1 MCPAWSLYTDGLS
14 AITGPLQPIQGAL
27 PRGFISSCIV
37 EIIFLRLGFS
47 GLSRAMVTKN
57 WWIDGCKEGKLSLY
71 DKSCSSVQ
79 LRFFWL
85 AFHSF
90 HFHNLS
96 QQTRPPHTLIGF
108 HTVPCFAMYQPHISW
123 TILENHSLSL
133 FSFLGCLEHF
143 IFFEK
148 MRNFSDKIPCICLGI
163 WTPTHP
169 PPPLFW
175 DKVLKNVFFLK

>member
-1 MCPAWSLYTDGLS
+1 MPTFLRMAPYQVHEFCLKILFGIWQPCLICVDWFSASLSKVILGKLTSLCVPGMVSIHWWAFCNYWASTTNTRRPPKGVYKLMHS
-14 AITGPLQPIQGAL
+14 ENIHSMHT
-27 PRGFISSCIV
+27 V
-37 EIIFLRLGFS
+37 RLGFS

-57 WWIDGCKEGKLSLY
+57 WWIDGCKEGKLSLS

-108 HTVPCFAMYQPHISW
+108 HTVTCHTLVSPHI
-123 TILENHSLSL
+123 ENHSLSD
-133 FSFLGCLEHF
+133 SQ
-143 IFFEK
+143 
-148 MRNFSDKIPCICLGI
+148 
-163 WTPTHP
+163 
-169 PPPLFW
+169 
-175 DKVLKNVFFLK
+175 